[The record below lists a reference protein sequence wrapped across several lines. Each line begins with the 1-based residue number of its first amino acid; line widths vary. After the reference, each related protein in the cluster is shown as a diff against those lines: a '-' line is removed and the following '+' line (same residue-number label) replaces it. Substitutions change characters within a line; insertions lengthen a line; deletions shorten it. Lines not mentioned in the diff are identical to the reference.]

1 MFRILFVCMGN
12 ICRSPTAEGVFRARL
27 AGHRLADA
35 FIIDSAGI
43 EHYHTGDA
51 PDLRAQAAAE
61 RRGYDLSR
69 LRARQVEAADFAL
82 FDLILAMDARIL
94 GALERR
100 CPPAHRHKLKS
111 YMDYALRY
119 DEAEVADPYYG
130 DRDDFE
136 HVLDLV
142 EDVSEGLMKAC
153 LTRQKR

>member
-94 GALERR
+94 GALEAVARR
-100 CPPAHRHKLKS
+100 RTGTSSSLTWTMLSDMTRLKS
-111 YMDYALRY
+111 PIHITAIGTISSMFSISSRMYRK
-119 DEAEVADPYYG
+119 V
-130 DRDDFE
+130 
-136 HVLDLV
+136 
-142 EDVSEGLMKAC
+142 
-153 LTRQKR
+153 